1 MRPLHIQLTAA
12 TLLAVCA
19 FLVMRQSG
27 KHAPSGTHEFTA
39 RRSDGPRV
47 AESLQNGGTGAVI
60 LSRGTHTA
68 VPSEDTSQIME
79 ETTPSAG
86 VVVTPPSLSEA
97 PATQEA
103 KRGIQLTDDVR
114 LPAAIMAENA
124 PDTATRKMISP
135 AAATANQEIAN
146 SYYRELLATAGSSPA
161 TPTPA
166 PGGGDETTSVIP
178 AGAAAEKAR
187 NHADEMYRALFGDD
201 AYNRQVMNSAI
212 EVRLPA
218 EHP

>member
-12 TLLAVCA
+12 TLLAVCT

-47 AESLQNGGTGAVI
+47 AESLQNGGTGAVMP
-60 LSRGTHTA
+60 SRGTHTA
-68 VPSEDTSQIME
+68 APSEDTSQIME

-97 PATQEA
+97 PTTQEA
-103 KRGIQLTDDVR
+103 KRGIQLADDVR
-114 LPAAIMAENA
+114 LPAAIMAESA

-135 AAATANQEIAN
+135 AAATANREIAN
-146 SYYRELLATAGSSPA
+146 SYYRELLATAGNSSA

-166 PGGGDETTSVIP
+166 PGGDEATSVIP